1 MADLFRV
8 LNAQQDVFLR
18 ANIVVAVDDETA
30 DQEVFLGRAKMKELM
45 AGALAIEVSPE
56 PIRFSDYRI
65 VTVPIDF
72 KSDEYDQLA
81 VACVIMKGHCD
92 IDEDE
97 PDEED
102 EP

>member
-45 AGALAIEVSPE
+45 AGALAIEVSQSRSVFPTTGSS
-56 PIRFSDYRI
+56 PYLSTSRAMSTTSSRL
-65 VTVPIDF
+65 P
-72 KSDEYDQLA
+72 A
-81 VACVIMKGHCD
+81 
-92 IDEDE
+92 
-97 PDEED
+97 
-102 EP
+102 